1 MPGHVLGCSDISFRE
16 SENVSTI
23 GMARN
28 MQNRTDFTMMLHDSH
43 KAFFR
48 QPMGPAPTGSKV
60 TVRFQCDE
68 ATAVI
73 LRTWQDEELCYAM
86 RSAGG
91 DVWETSITL
100 PDTPGLYWYRFIV
113 YRKDGHTVVYG
124 NKPDRLGGEGMPY
137 TEGEAE
143 SFQITVYDKAF
154 TTPDY
159 FHGANIYQIFPDRFA
174 RGKTA
179 AKDDRQDRY
188 VHEGWDEEM
197 LSVGDMRGGKYQEL
211 DFYGGNLNGVRE
223 KLPYLHS
230 LGIDVLY
237 FNPIFRARSNH
248 RYDTGD
254 YTRIDPLCGT
264 EEEFQILCEEAAH
277 YGMRVLLDGVFS
289 HTGEDS
295 VYFNHFGHY
304 PNLGAYQGDS
314 SPYYDWY
321 TFKKFP
327 EDYRAW
333 WGILSLPELRKD
345 NPEYQKFM
353 FRDEEGVVPQWIRKG
368 SCGWRLDVADEL
380 PMDFLRK
387 VRLAARKADPNAV
400 VLGEV
405 WEDASNK
412 VAYGEMRCYC
422 TGDTLDSVMN
432 YPLREAILDFV
443 TGKSPAES
451 LVRLVRHQA
460 EVYPAP
466 FRYALMNLVGSH
478 DRPRVLNM
486 LVDRGCMEMPK
497 DEQQWVHLTV
507 DEYTLAVKRYKL
519 CIDLLCALP
528 GCPTVYYGDEAGL
541 CGCHDPWNR
550 RPFPWGREDKEL
562 TRYISNKLTHR
573 QTSDVLKYGL
583 CDIAAADEDTLVITR
598 YMDNGLDGLG
608 KPTACREREVI
619 TICRK

>member
-1 MPGHVLGCSDISFRE
+1 
-16 SENVSTI
+16 
-23 GMARN
+23 
-28 MQNRTDFTMMLHDSH
+28 MMLHDSH

-48 QPMGPAPTGSKV
+48 QPMGPAVAGTQV
-60 TVRFQCDE
+60 TIRFQCDE

-86 RSAGG
+86 INTG
-91 DVWETSITL
+91 DNVWETSVVL
-100 PDTPGLYWYRFIV
+100 PENPGLYWYRFIV
-113 YRKDGHTVVYG
+113 YRKDGRTLVYG
-124 NKPDRLGGEGMPY
+124 NQPDQMGGEGMIY

-143 SFQITVYDKAF
+143 SFQITVYDKDF
-154 TTPDY
+154 TTPGY
-159 FHGANIYQIFPDRFA
+159 FHSANIYQIFPDRFFRA
-174 RGKTA
+174 KTE

-188 VHEGWDEEM
+188 VHEEWDEEM
-197 LSVGDMRGGKYQEL
+197 ISVGDMRGGKYQEL
-211 DFYGGNLNGVRE
+211 DFFGGNLNGVRA
-223 KLPYLHS
+223 KLPYLKE
-230 LGIDVLY
+230 LGVDIIYL
-237 FNPIFRARSNH
+237 NPIFRARSNH

-254 YTRIDPLCGT
+254 YSKIDPLCGT
-264 EEEFQILCEEAAH
+264 EAEFEILCEEART

-304 PNLGAYQGDS
+304 PNLGAYQGES
-314 SPYYDWY
+314 SPYYEWY

-333 WGILSLPELRKD
+333 WGIMSLPELVKS
-345 NPEYQKFM
+345 NPDYQKYM
-353 FRDEEGVVPQWIRKG
+353 FRDKEGIVPRWIHKG
-368 SCGWRLDVADEL
+368 ACGWRLDVADEL
-380 PMDFLRK
+380 SMDFLRK
-387 VRLAARKADPNAV
+387 LRIAARKADPEAV

-432 YPLREAILDFV
+432 YPLREAILSFA
-443 TGKSPAES
+443 TGKSDAKDF
-451 LVRLVRHQA
+451 VRLVKHQA
-460 EVYPAP
+460 EVYPAQ

-478 DRPRVLNM
+478 DRPRALNM
-486 LVDRGCMEMPK
+486 LVDKGCMDLPK
-497 DEQQWVHLTV
+497 DEQQFIHLTV
-507 DEYTLAVKRYKL
+507 DEYELAVKRYKM

-550 RPFPWGREDKEL
+550 RPFPWGKEDAAL
-562 TRYISNKLTHR
+562 TKYVSNKLTHR
-573 QTSDVLKYGL
+573 QQSDVLKYGL
-583 CDIAAADEDTLVITR
+583 CDIEAVDADTLTITR
-598 YMDNGLDGLG
+598 YMDGGKDGLG
-608 KPTACREREVI
+608 NPTTCQEREVI

>member
-1 MPGHVLGCSDISFRE
+1 
-16 SENVSTI
+16 
-23 GMARN
+23 
-28 MQNRTDFTMMLHDSH
+28 MMLHDSH
-43 KAFFR
+43 QAFFR
-48 QPMGPAPTGSKV
+48 QPMGPAPTGSEV
-60 TVRFQCDE
+60 VIRFRCDE

-86 RSAGG
+86 RHTGG
-91 DVWETSITL
+91 DTWETAVTL
-100 PDTPGLYWYRFIV
+100 PDVPGLYWYRFIV
-113 YRKDGHTVVYG
+113 YRRDGHTVVYG

-137 TEGEAE
+137 TAGEAE

-188 VHEGWDEEM
+188 VHEKWDEEM

-230 LGIDVLY
+230 LGIDVIY

-264 EEEFQILCEEAAH
+264 EEEFQVLCEEAAH

-353 FRDEEGVVPQWIRKG
+353 FRDEEGVVPRWIRKG
-368 SCGWRLDVADEL
+368 ACGWRLDVADEL

-387 VRLAARKADPNAV
+387 LRIAAHKADPNAV

-443 TGKSPAES
+443 TGHTDADSF
-451 LVRLVRHQA
+451 VRLVRHQA

-486 LVDRGCMEMPK
+486 LVDRGCMDMPK

-507 DEYTLAVKRYKL
+507 DEYELAVKRYKL

-550 RPFPWGREDKEL
+550 RPFPWGREDKTL
-562 TRYISNKLTHR
+562 TQYISNKLTHR
-573 QTSDVLKYGL
+573 QASDVLKYGL
-583 CDIAAADEDTLVITR
+583 CDIDAADADTIVITR
-598 YMDNGLDGLG
+598 YMADGVDGLG
-608 KPTACREREVI
+608 QPTDCREREVI
-619 TICRK
+619 TVSRK

>member
-1 MPGHVLGCSDISFRE
+1 
-16 SENVSTI
+16 
-23 GMARN
+23 
-28 MQNRTDFTMMLHDSH
+28 MMLHDSH

-48 QPMGPAPTGSKV
+48 QPMGPAVAGSQV
-60 TVRFQCDE
+60 TIRFQCDE

-86 RSAGG
+86 INTG
-91 DVWETSITL
+91 DNVWETSVVL
-100 PDTPGLYWYRFIV
+100 PENPGLYWYRFIV
-113 YRKDGHTVVYG
+113 YRMDGRTLTYG
-124 NKPDRLGGEGMPY
+124 NKPDHLGGEGMIY

-154 TTPDY
+154 TTPSY
-159 FHGANIYQIFPDRFA
+159 FHSANIYQIFPDRFFRA
-174 RGKTA
+174 KTE

-188 VHEGWDEEM
+188 LHEKWDEEM
-197 LSVGDMRGGKYQEL
+197 LSVGDMRGGRYQEL
-211 DFYGGNLNGVRE
+211 DFYGGNLNGVRA
-223 KLPYLHS
+223 KLPYLKE
-230 LGIDVLY
+230 LGVDIIYL
-237 FNPIFRARSNH
+237 NPIFRARSNH

-254 YTRIDPLCGT
+254 YAKIDPLCGT
-264 EEEFQILCEEAAH
+264 EEEFEILCEEART

-295 VYFNHFGHY
+295 IYFNRFGHY
-304 PNLGAYQGDS
+304 PTLGAYQGES
-314 SPYYDWY
+314 SPYYDWF

-333 WGILSLPELRKD
+333 WGIMSLPELVKS
-345 NPEYQKFM
+345 NPEYQKYM
-353 FRDEEGVVPQWIRKG
+353 FRDKDGIVPRWIHKG
-368 SCGWRLDVADEL
+368 ACGWRLDVADEL
-380 PMDFLRK
+380 SMDFLRK
-387 VRLAARKADPNAV
+387 LRIAARKADPEAV

-432 YPLREAILDFV
+432 YPLREAILEFA
-443 TGKSPAES
+443 TGKSSAYDFE
-451 LVRLVRHQA
+451 RLVKHQA
-460 EVYPAP
+460 EVYPAQ

-478 DRPRVLNM
+478 DRPRALNM
-486 LVDRGCMEMPK
+486 LVDKGCMDMPK
-497 DEQQWVHLTV
+497 DEQQAVRLTV
-507 DEYTLAVKRYKL
+507 DEYDLAVQRYKM

-550 RPFPWGREDKEL
+550 RPFPWGKEDAAL
-562 TRYISNKLTHR
+562 TQYVSNKLTHR
-573 QTSDVLKYGL
+573 QQSDVLKYGL
-583 CDIAAADEDTLVITR
+583 CDIEAVDEDTLTIIR
-598 YMDNGLDGLG
+598 YMDGGVDGLG
-608 KPTACREREVI
+608 NPTKCQEREVI